1 MSIRCQSFL
10 ELLEQW
16 APLHYAEDCDN
27 VGLHAGDRNKE
38 ISKIMVALSPGEQAI
53 DAAVKAGVD
62 MLLTHHPLI
71 FRSMKQINSDTAAG
85 RSLLKLIRNDV
96 NLYCAHTNLDIA
108 KNGVNDVLASALCLE
123 EVKPLADLKKDGFFV
138 TLNHPVWS
146 NMCNADIAA
155 IQGFDAMEICN
166 SIALM
171 FNNFSDDSALY
182 EYFLRSGGK
191 AIPIAADDCHRKYAD
206 GTPFAEYG
214 KSFVMVK
221 AKERTYDALFRAITT
236 GACYASTGPK
246 IENLW
251 LEGDTLHVQCSP
263 VFGVYVHSMYLNKK
277 AQLVEK
283 ADTLTEATFDI
294 SHIRE
299 ASPYFWVQLRTLEG
313 RKAWATPYWFEK

>member
-1 MSIRCQSFL
+1 MPKPEIIEVLPRSGNLYKVNLHTHSTCSDGKFTPEQLKEYYMSLGYNAVAFTDHRNCIPHTDLTDEKFVALTGL
-10 ELLEQW
+10 ELDFNQNDEQGRQIKVV
-16 APLHYAEDCDN
+16 HMN
-27 VGLHAGDRNKE
+27 
-38 ISKIMVALSPGEQAI
+38 AL
-53 DAAVKAGVD
+53 AAQ
-62 MLLTHHPLI
+62 P
-71 FRSMKQINSDTAAG
+71 DTAC
-85 RSLLKLIRNDV
+85 SFQSMTLDYDLINKTV
-96 NLYCAHTNLDIA
+96 
-108 KNGVNDVLASALCLE
+108 
-123 EVKPLADLKKDGFFV
+123 ADLKKDGFFV

-221 AKERTYDALFRAITT
+221 AEERTYDAIFRAITT

-251 LEGDTLHVQCSP
+251 LEGNILHVECSP
-263 VFGVYVHSMYLNKK
+263 VFGVYVHSKYLNKK
-277 AQLVEK
+277 AQQVEK
-283 ADTLTEATFDI
+283 TDCITHATFDI

-299 ASPYFWVQLRTLEG
+299 ASPYFWVQLRSADGE
-313 RKAWATPYWFEK
+313 KAWATPYWFEKL